1 MEQITKSS
9 LLRFNEELLLLSK
22 AGISFGLGEFDQLEH
37 DARNG
42 EASDSAETIL
52 ARVNAFLKESKLSDE
67 SIAQAISDNFP
78 NSRNYC
84 RAVAIL
90 STTGS
95 ESLALEQLRFPA
107 RTKSAITRTIGNS
120 LIYPSI
126 LLVFVALGFSVICL
140 FTTPT
145 ITNLYEQVQQEL
157 PTSVQVLENGRR
169 YLPVWGTA
177 LPVAMILFWVWWHR
191 AGKSRSWTWLPG
203 NTSYYQTAIKA
214 HSAHL
219 LGQLLS
225 KGCNPKLAIELA
237 SPHKRANTTHIH
249 GLASSASGDSIT
261 SLPPLMQW
269 AIQRSDANEQSLQD
283 SLSVVS
289 EIYAKSATRQ
299 TRSWRSLLPTILG
312 ILFGGLIVFAYSFSL
327 FAPVIEV
334 LYDLASPLGGLS
346 DP

>member
-37 DARNG
+37 DARNV

-52 ARVNAFLKESKLSDE
+52 ARVNAFLKGSKLSDE

-177 LPVAMILFWVWWHR
+177 LPVALILFWVWWHR
-191 AGKSRSWTWLPG
+191 AGKSRSWT
-203 NTSYYQTAIKA
+203 
-214 HSAHL
+214 
-219 LGQLLS
+219 
-225 KGCNPKLAIELA
+225 
-237 SPHKRANTTHIH
+237 
-249 GLASSASGDSIT
+249 
-261 SLPPLMQW
+261 
-269 AIQRSDANEQSLQD
+269 
-283 SLSVVS
+283 
-289 EIYAKSATRQ
+289 
-299 TRSWRSLLPTILG
+299 
-312 ILFGGLIVFAYSFSL
+312 
-327 FAPVIEV
+327 
-334 LYDLASPLGGLS
+334 
-346 DP
+346 